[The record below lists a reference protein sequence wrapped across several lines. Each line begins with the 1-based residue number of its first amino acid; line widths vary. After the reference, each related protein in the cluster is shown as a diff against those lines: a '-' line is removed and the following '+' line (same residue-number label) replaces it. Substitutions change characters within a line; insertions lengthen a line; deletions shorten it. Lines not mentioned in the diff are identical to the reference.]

1 VEQLRTIVLATGNA
15 GKAREFGRL
24 LAGGRSVEPL
34 PAGITLPEETGQTFA
49 ANALLKAE
57 WVFAALG
64 GRIAVLADDSG
75 LEVSALG
82 GRPGVLSARFAGPA
96 ATDQEKV
103 ARLLDE
109 LGGCDDRAARFVCCL
124 CLLRPGDRIQVE
136 GVTEGVITSAPRGED
151 GFGYDPVFQP
161 LGWEVTLAEAAPEDK
176 DRVSHRGAAART
188 LLAALEGKVG

>member
-24 LAGGRSVEPL
+24 LDGGRLVQPL

-96 ATDQEKV
+96 ATDQENV

-109 LGGCDDRAARFVCCL
+109 LVGCDDRAARFVCCL
-124 CLLRPGDRIQVE
+124 CLTLPGDRIQVE

-161 LGWEVTLAEAAPEDK
+161 LGWELTLAEAAPVDK
-176 DRVSHRGAAART
+176 DGVSHRGAAARA
-188 LLAALEGKVG
+188 LLAALE